1 MSLRVK
7 RIEKEKKKS
16 IYNINWENLTFNYK
30 SHIIKIVLE
39 DNYPFQPPKLMIEN
53 TDHIEWFVMKYVKYK
68 LFIHTFNI
76 VNPCIC
82 CNSFTCYWVPT
93 HTIDDLIREF
103 IEYYDKYEILDKM
116 YILYNKELFDNFIY
130 ENIFLYVII

>member
-82 CNSFTCYWVPT
+82 CN
-93 HTIDDLIREF
+93 
-103 IEYYDKYEILDKM
+103 
-116 YILYNKELFDNFIY
+116 
-130 ENIFLYVII
+130 